1 MLVGYFF
8 VYFCPCGIL
17 SSIVACSVA
26 VLLFL
31 HSHSGDEYV
40 VSNDLQY
47 SRLFSPWNNLT
58 GDLLIHILQFKLRI
72 VPQTVLY
79 VHFSRPV
86 LTNAH
91 SLLFVV
97 RDTNL
102 L

>member
-8 VYFCPCGIL
+8 VDFCPCGIL
-17 SSIVACSVA
+17 SSIVASSVA
-26 VLLFL
+26 VPLFL

-40 VSNDLQY
+40 VSKDLQY
-47 SRLFSPWNNLT
+47 SSLFSPWNNLT
-58 GDLLIHILQFKLRI
+58 GDLLIHVLQFELRI
-72 VPQTVLY
+72 VPQTILY
-79 VHFSRPV
+79 VHMSRLV

-91 SLLFVV
+91 SLLFAV